1 MLSDKELLIST
12 HDARA
17 IASLVGDHNRA
28 GLEAEAASALAD
40 ILVDAPLV
48 PSERLPADRVAMN
61 SRVTYREEPDGARRT
76 VVLVHPSE
84 AAPTEGRISVLSPV
98 GRSLL
103 GRRSGSTASIDIPGG
118 RALMIRVLAT
128 EKPEPA
134 AWVPGLAALAITEPG
149 GRAG

>member
-1 MLSDKELLIST
+1 MVNYKELLIST
-12 HDARA
+12 RDAEA

-28 GLEAEAASALAD
+28 GLEAEAANALAD
-40 ILVDAPLV
+40 ILIDAPFV

-61 SRVTYREEPDGARRT
+61 SRVTYREEPGGARRT
-76 VVLVHPSE
+76 VVLVQPSE
-84 AAPTEGRISVLSPV
+84 AAPAEGRISVLSPV

-103 GRRSGSTASIDIPGG
+103 GRRSGSTTSIDVPGG

-134 AWVPGLAALAITEPG
+134 AWAPGLAELEN
-149 GRAG
+149 